1 MDPVLAASARLQP
14 VFTRPDRTMLSR
26 VVNAVLARFDLA
38 IIRPSKQPEEASPS
52 FVPASLPDGA
62 DAHLRPDHPRIAEL
76 EERYRGHPAATVS
89 LWSGDYIRDQID
101 LRYFR
106 GDNPF
111 VWQRRITSEPQY
123 GLTTYYLQRHDRLG
137 LLDLLSEDGLFGA
150 YVYDVD
156 GIVVSRDLLDSV
168 LELTFLADHV
178 GIGVGPASV
187 LDIGAGYGRLAHRAS
202 AAFDDLTYVCTDSI
216 AVSTF
221 LAEYYLDF
229 RGADRAQVVPLDEVE
244 TVVADRAFDVAV
256 NIHSF
261 SECPFKA
268 IEWWL
273 DLVAS
278 SDVRSLMIVPNRG
291 TELVSKEADNSRR
304 NFQPAI
310 EARGFKLAV
319 CAPKYARSAFV
330 QRYGLAPAHYLLFE
344 RVS

>member
-1 MDPVLAASARLQP
+1 MQTVLW
-14 VFTRPDRTMLSR
+14 RPDHTTLRR
-26 VVNAVLARFDLA
+26 IVVALLARFDLA
-38 IIRPSKQPEEASPS
+38 LIRPSKQPDNAPPS

-62 DAHLRPDHPRIAEL
+62 EAHLRPGHPRITEL
-76 EERYRGHPAATVS
+76 EQRYRGHPAAAAS
-89 LWSGDYIRDQID
+89 LWSSDYIRDQID

-106 GDNPF
+106 GDGAL
-111 VWQRRITSEPQY
+111 VWQRRIASELQY

-137 LLDLLSEDGLFGA
+137 LLGRLTEDGLFGA

-156 GIVVSRDLLDSV
+156 GIVVSRDLLDSI
-168 LELTFLADHV
+168 LELTFLDDHL
-178 GIGVGPASV
+178 GISSRPISV

-202 AAFDDLTYVCTDSI
+202 AAFENLSYVCTDAV

-229 RGADRAQVVPLDEVE
+229 RGADRVQVVPLDEVG
-244 TVVADRAFDVAV
+244 TAVANRTFDVAI

-261 SECPFKA
+261 SECPLKT

-278 SDVRSLMIVPNRG
+278 TDVSSLMIVPNTG
-291 TELVSKEADNSRR
+291 TELTSKESHHSRR

-310 EARGFKLAV
+310 EARGFRLVA
-319 CAPKYARSAFV
+319 CTPKYGHSAFV
-330 QRYGLAPAHYLLFE
+330 QQHGIAPAHYFLFE
-344 RVS
+344 RVA